1 MALHVPTDPE
11 TGFPKLPEGYF
22 FRVTKF
28 NAFGYTYRVRVCRM
42 ILGRLIFHTV
52 GSSLARGKPELRD
65 AAWNAHNDWRKELA
79 RKRSLDW
86 SVLGDYPPKKWGAW

>member
-28 NAFGYTYRVRVCRM
+28 NAFGYTYQVKVRRM
-42 ILGRLIFHTV
+42 ILGRFVSCTV
-52 GSSLARGKPELRD
+52 GSAMAKGKSTLRD
-65 AAWNAHNDWRKELA
+65 AAWNAHNDWREELA

-86 SVLGDYPPKKWGAW
+86 SVLGDYPPKKWEA